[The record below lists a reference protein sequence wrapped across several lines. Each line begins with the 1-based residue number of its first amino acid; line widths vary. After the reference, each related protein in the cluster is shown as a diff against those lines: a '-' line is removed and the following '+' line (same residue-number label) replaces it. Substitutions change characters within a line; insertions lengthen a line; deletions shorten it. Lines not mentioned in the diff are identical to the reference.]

1 MNCKPAVIAPAIL
14 AATMFGIAPASA
26 ATIDV
31 MGWKSDTL
39 EFTPCFFGCGISVP
53 FSGNSSLSQATP
65 VGYQGVVSFRSAMI
79 YNDATG
85 NPAGSVNASANG
97 LPAHTSL
104 NISFLL
110 AVIDSWDGDSARGGS
125 TPPDIFNITV
135 DGVSVF
141 SRSFDNFDVGDQTA
155 STANLLSF
163 GSNLGFSSWND
174 SAYDFTGVHALLNI
188 PHTADSVE
196 IRFFASGAGWQGES
210 DESFGLDRLLV
221 SVNTSD
227 VPEPSSLALLG
238 LGLSVASLALRRRLS
253 S

>member
-1 MNCKPAVIAPAIL
+1 MNCNPSVITAAIL
-14 AATMFGIAPASA
+14 AATVFGITPASA

-31 MGWKSDTL
+31 LGWNSDTL
-39 EFTPCFFGCGISVP
+39 AFTPCFSGCGINVP
-53 FSGNSSLSQATP
+53 FIGSSSLAQATP
-65 VGYQGVVSFRSAMI
+65 AGYQGFGFRPGMI

-110 AVIDSWDGDSARGGS
+110 AVIDSWDGDTSRGGS
-125 TPPDIFNITV
+125 IPPDVFNITV

-141 SRSFDNFDVGDQTA
+141 SRTFDNFDLGDQTA

-188 PHTADSVE
+188 PHTADSVD
-196 IRFFASGAGWQGES
+196 IRFFASGAGWQGGG
-210 DESFGLDRLLV
+210 DESFGLDKLLI
-221 SVNTSD
+221 SVNTSN

-238 LGLSVASLALRRRLS
+238 LGLSVASLALRRRLPS
-253 S
+253 

>member
-1 MNCKPAVIAPAIL
+1 MNCKPAVIVPAIL
-14 AATMFGIAPASA
+14 AATVFGIAPASA

-31 MGWKSDTL
+31 MGWKSDPLT
-39 EFTPCFFGCGISVP
+39 FTPCFSGCGISVP
-53 FSGNSSLSQATP
+53 FSGSSSLAEATP
-65 VGYQGVVSFRSAMI
+65 AGYQGVGFRPAMI
-79 YNDATG
+79 YNDAAG

-110 AVIDSWDGDSARGGS
+110 AVIDSWDGDTDRGGS
-125 TPPDIFNITV
+125 SPPDIFNITV

-141 SRSFDNFDVGDQTA
+141 SRSFDNFDLGDQTA
-155 STANLLSF
+155 STANLLSS

-188 PHTADSVE
+188 PHTADSVD
-196 IRFFASGAGWQGES
+196 IRFFASGTGWQGGI
-210 DESFGLDRLLV
+210 DESFGLDKLLV

-227 VPEPSSLALLG
+227 VPEPGSLALLG
-238 LGLSVASLALRRRLS
+238 LGLSVASLARRRRLPS
-253 S
+253 